1 MMISGLC
8 TQTRF
13 CYMNCMYYY
22 YTKAFGADNVY
33 TYVTITLCSISSLS
47 VLALVLSAWQWC
59 LGGSAWPSQVLCLAG
74 SPSTLP
80 ALSFVLCPLR
90 QYKEEFLCF
99 CWAGKDNRAMSWSS
113 LHPWV
118 GESLMECGWLSQLV
132 SCSIYSRIDRL
143 LVCRCVSVSNT
154 CSVHLQSVSTALTHQ
169 TYCNSHSM

>member
-1 MMISGLC
+1 MVLISNAQALL
-8 TQTRF
+8 F
-13 CYMNCMYYY
+13 VISLSSAAM
-22 YTKAFGADNVY
+22 FSVDVY

-47 VLALVLSAWQWC
+47 VLALVLSVWQWC
-59 LGGSAWPSQVLCLAG
+59 LGGSAWPSPVLCLAG

-80 ALSFVLCPLR
+80 ALSLVQCPLR

-143 LVCRCVSVSNT
+143 LVCRCVSVS
-154 CSVHLQSVSTALTHQ
+154 SVTTTLAVCTPSK
-169 TYCNSHSM
+169 C